1 MAIFKIAIKY
11 QGVSAEEIVEFEA
24 PTPSVA
30 KKKCE
35 EVMNENK
42 DFVERLNR
50 HGIYTSKVAQS
61 CSLCPY
67 DFRFD
72 FLGCDLVLNLIAL
85 KEGQD
90 SEHDI

>member
-11 QGVSAEEIVEFEA
+11 QGISAEEIVEFEA

-35 EVMNENK
+35 EVMGDNRE
-42 DFVERLNR
+42 FVERLNGR
-50 HGIYTSKVAQS
+50 GIYTSKVVQS

-67 DFRFD
+67 DFRLD
-72 FLGCDLVLNLIAL
+72 VLGCDIILNLAVP
-85 KEGQD
+85 KGE
-90 SEHDI
+90 